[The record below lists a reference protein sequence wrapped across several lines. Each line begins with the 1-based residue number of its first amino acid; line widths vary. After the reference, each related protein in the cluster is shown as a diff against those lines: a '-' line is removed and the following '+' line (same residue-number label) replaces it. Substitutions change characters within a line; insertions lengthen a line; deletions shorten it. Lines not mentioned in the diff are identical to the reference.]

1 LPERDPAE
9 LAASLAR
16 KAQADATATRKF
28 AADLEIA
35 DDIIGFHAQQA
46 VEKWLKAVMA
56 IRQMRQTRIHD
67 INRLGEALE
76 EDGVGL
82 PLPRRKLS
90 ELTIFAVPLRYEDLL
105 DAEPLDRE
113 ATVRLVDEV
122 GEWADAQL
130 AHSGG

>member
-1 LPERDPAE
+1 MPERDPAE

-56 IRQMRQTRIHD
+56 LRQMRQTRIHD
-67 INRLGEALE
+67 INRFGEALE

-82 PLPRRKLS
+82 LLPRRQLT

-130 AHSGG
+130 AHLDG